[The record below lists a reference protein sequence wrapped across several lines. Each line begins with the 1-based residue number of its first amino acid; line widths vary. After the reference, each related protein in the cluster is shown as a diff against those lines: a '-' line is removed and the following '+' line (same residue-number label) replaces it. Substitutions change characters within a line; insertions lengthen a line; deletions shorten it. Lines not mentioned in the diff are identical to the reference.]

1 MPDEARTPTANVD
14 KKFEYLEALIKT
26 NHSQL
31 MKSIHRE
38 DNQQPK
44 DVTGKSTPCMVE
56 VFDQEGN
63 DEHQTST
70 LSLINNQPHQYK
82 WILSIMTKTL
92 FDDTLKNQQE
102 MKDVSK
108 LQSSDANIHHTA
120 ETTEHKKDDASGQ
133 VPQHIFEGT
142 RNEYASDKV
151 QQNINQSVPD
161 PIVVRSDT
169 NTPLARNRMPSKKF
183 KSPYLTSFRSRKREK
198 RSCRMTFVR
207 IFHLKAVGLQIN
219 NRPI

>member
-1 MPDEARTPTANVD
+1 MDFVHNDQNIGVSD
-14 KKFEYLEALIKT
+14 FEVE
-26 NHSQL
+26 
-31 MKSIHRE
+31 
-38 DNQQPK
+38 NQ
-44 DVTGKSTPCMVE
+44 
-56 VFDQEGN
+56 
-63 DEHQTST
+63 
-70 LSLINNQPHQYK
+70 
-82 WILSIMTKTL
+82 

-102 MKDVSK
+102 MRDVSK

-161 PIVVRSDT
+161 PELTGSHSFFSDSQLPTDISITKIVVRSDT

-219 NRPI
+219 NLPI